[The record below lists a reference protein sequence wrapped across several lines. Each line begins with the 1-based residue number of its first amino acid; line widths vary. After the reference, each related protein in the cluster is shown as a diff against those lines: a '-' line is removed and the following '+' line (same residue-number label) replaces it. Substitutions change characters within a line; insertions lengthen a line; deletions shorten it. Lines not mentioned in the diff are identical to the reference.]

1 MRIAALDDDILQ
13 LDLLSQVVQSA
24 GHSCHTFSKGAAL
37 QQMLR
42 RESFDLLIVDWQLPD
57 IEGTQVV
64 KWVRANIS
72 KEVPILIVTHR
83 SEEADIVEGLASG
96 ADDFM
101 IKPVRAGELR
111 ARITALLRRAYPPNA
126 SPVIDFGPY
135 RFNTVTN
142 TLELTGKPIELTHR
156 EFALALTMFQN
167 RGRLLSRDHLREAVW
182 GQNSEVQSRSLDTH
196 VSRLRSLLNLRPGQP
211 YSISAVYGYG
221 YRLDVPDGASEQL
234 PHAVPETL

>member
-37 QQMLR
+37 QQILR
-42 RESFDLLIVDWQLPD
+42 RESFDMLIVYWQLPD
-57 IEGTQVV
+57 IEGTEVV
-64 KWVRANIS
+64 KWVRSNIS
-72 KEVPILIVTHR
+72 KEVPILFVTHR
-83 SEEADIVEGLASG
+83 SEEADIVEGLACG

-111 ARITALLRRAYPPNA
+111 ARISALLRRAYPPNQT
-126 SPVIDFGPY
+126 PIIEFGPY

-142 TLELTGKPIELTHR
+142 TLELDGKPMELTHR
-156 EFALALTMFQN
+156 EFALALTLFQN

-182 GQNSEVQSRSLDTH
+182 GQNAEVQSRSLDTH

-221 YRLDVPDGASEQL
+221 YRLDVPDSHPESTPSPA
-234 PHAVPETL
+234 AETL

>member
-42 RESFDLLIVDWQLPD
+42 RESFDLLIVNWQLPD

-111 ARITALLRRAYPPNA
+111 ARSRPCCAAPTRPMRR
-126 SPVIDFGPY
+126 
-135 RFNTVTN
+135 R
-142 TLELTGKPIELTHR
+142 
-156 EFALALTMFQN
+156 
-167 RGRLLSRDHLREAVW
+167 
-182 GQNSEVQSRSLDTH
+182 
-196 VSRLRSLLNLRPGQP
+196 
-211 YSISAVYGYG
+211 
-221 YRLDVPDGASEQL
+221 
-234 PHAVPETL
+234 

>member
-37 QQMLR
+37 QQILR
-42 RESFDLLIVDWQLPD
+42 RESFDMLIVDWQLPD
-57 IEGTQVV
+57 IEGTEVV
-64 KWVRANIS
+64 KWVRSNIS
-72 KEVPILIVTHR
+72 KEVPILFVTHR
-83 SEEADIVEGLASG
+83 SEEADIVEGLACG

-111 ARITALLRRAYPPNA
+111 ARISALLRRAYPPNQT
-126 SPVIDFGPY
+126 PIIEFGPY

-142 TLELTGKPIELTHR
+142 TLELDGKPMELTHR
-156 EFALALTMFQN
+156 EFALALTLFQN

-182 GQNSEVQSRSLDTH
+182 GQNAEVQSRSLDTH

-221 YRLDVPDGASEQL
+221 YRLDVPDSHPESTPSPA
-234 PHAVPETL
+234 AETL